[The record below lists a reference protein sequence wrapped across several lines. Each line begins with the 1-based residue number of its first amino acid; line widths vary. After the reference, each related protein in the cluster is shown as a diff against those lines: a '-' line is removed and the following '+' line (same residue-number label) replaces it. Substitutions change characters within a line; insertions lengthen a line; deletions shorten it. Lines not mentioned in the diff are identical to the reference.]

1 MGTRPSA
8 PPREQEFPTLRI
20 TEHPILRFDRGRE
33 LTFEFDGRSMKGYEG
48 ETIAAAL
55 HANDV
60 RVLRESPGLHRPR
73 GFFCAIGR
81 CSSCL
86 MTVNGI
92 PNVMTCITPLK
103 DGIRVETQ
111 RDKGTIAIGES
122 GTVRTRPAQ
131 AERASDDLPVVPLVV
146 VGGGPAGLSAAA
158 AAAQFGIETVVV
170 DENEVAGG
178 QLIKQTHMF
187 FGSREHYARIRGID
201 IGSKLTSN
209 LEGLPVRMMLGTT
222 VLGLYS
228 DRTLSLLADDRH
240 LALRAGSIVLATGAS
255 ENMLAFENGDMPGVY
270 GAGAVQTLMN
280 VHGVT
285 PGERVLMIGAGNIG
299 LIVAYQLLQAGVE
312 VAAVIDA
319 APEIGG
325 YHVHAAKIRR
335 AGVPILTS
343 HTVTRVSGT
352 DRVASAEIA
361 EVDSSWQPVAGSQR
375 TLDVDTVCLAVGL
388 TPNCEL
394 AFQSGCSR
402 TYVPH
407 LGGPVAVHGQNLET
421 TVDGVFIA
429 GDASG
434 IEEASTAMLEGRL
447 AGLAVAARLA
457 AGKHEAEIT
466 RLTEE
471 TREGL
476 DALRAG
482 PFGEKPRLGKQRM
495 FEIHRDL
502 REASE

>member
-1 MGTRPSA
+1 MN
-8 PPREQEFPTLRI
+8 
-20 TEHPILRFDRGRE
+20 
-33 LTFEFDGRSMKGYEG
+33 GYEG

-55 HANDV
+55 HASDV
-60 RVLRESPGLHRPR
+60 RVLRESPELHRPR

-92 PNVMTCITPLK
+92 PNVMTCITPLRE
-103 DGIRVETQ
+103 GMRIETQ
-111 RDKGTIAIGES
+111 RGKGTIAAAGGGGPRVRPDEQSRES
-122 GTVRTRPAQ
+122 D
-131 AERASDDLPVVPLVV
+131 ELPLVPLVI

-158 AAAQFGIETVVV
+158 AAARFGIETVVV
-170 DENEVAGG
+170 DENDVAGG

-187 FGSREHYARIRGID
+187 FGSREHYARVRGID
-201 IGSKLTSN
+201 IGSRLIAN
-209 LEGLPVRMMLGTT
+209 IEELPVRMMLGTT
-222 VLGLYS
+222 VLGLYP
-228 DRTLSLLADDRH
+228 DRTMSLLAGDRH
-240 LALRAGSIVLATGAS
+240 LALRAGSVVLATGAS

-343 HTVTRVSGT
+343 HTIMKVSGDDRVS
-352 DRVASAEIA
+352 SATIA
-361 EVDSSWQPVAGSQR
+361 AVDSNWQTVPGSEQ

-394 AFQSGCSR
+394 AFQSGCR
-402 TYVPH
+402 QTYVPY
-407 LGGPVAVHGQNLET
+407 LGGSVAVHGRNLET

-447 AGLAVAARLA
+447 AGLAVAERLA
-457 AGKHEAEIT
+457 AESDQEEIA
-466 RLTEE
+466 RLTAE

-482 PFGEKPRLGKQRM
+482 PFGEKPRIGKKRM

-502 REASE
+502 GEAGR